1 MEMLTQKQI
10 DKLDHRIKKAFEIH
24 YPDYEFKS
32 FKPAYAP
39 RKFYLMP
46 KGVKEGDEHNQIL
59 CILDSED
66 AINGFM
72 YGAVRAITGT
82 MKHNEDWEN
91 EL

>member
-1 MEMLTQKQI
+1 MEALTQKQI
-10 DKLDHRIKKAFEIH
+10 DKLDQRIKKAFEIH

-39 RKFYLMP
+39 RKFYLLP
-46 KGVKEGDEHNQIL
+46 KGAKDGHTSYI
-59 CILDSED
+59 CIFDSED

-72 YGAVRAITGT
+72 YGAVKAITG
-82 MKHNEDWEN
+82 MIKHNEDWEN